1 MILGDLLHLTSTYNI
16 GAAIAN
22 IGNIGHIPT
31 KHRCN
36 TGRSHATSQHVLC
49 CSLMDQGIGPFDGTQ
64 QRGRDFVT
72 VVLIIHIANSIYRYF
87 TRHFACCMAT
97 HSIGHY
103 EQGAFFCHHLWVFR
117 DDVGHIIFVVFTLA
131 ANIC

>member
-1 MILGDLLHLTSTYNI
+1 MILGDLLHLASTNNI

-36 TGRSHATSQHVLC
+36 TGRSHATSQHVLRC
-49 CSLMDQGIGPFDGTQ
+49 PLMDQGIGPFDGTQ

-72 VVLIIHIANSIYRYF
+72 VVLIYILLTVSTAISLATSPAAWPPIPSATMNKAPF
-87 TRHFACCMAT
+87 FAITCGSLGMT
-97 HSIGHY
+97 
-103 EQGAFFCHHLWVFR
+103 
-117 DDVGHIIFVVFTLA
+117 
-131 ANIC
+131 